1 MYLLRHVSGLLRPP
15 CLTPAFQVYIYF
27 YIYVYIH
34 TYRMYRKPCAHA
46 HATRSVPKTINRGRR
61 HQGVSPLITINN
73 HWLLS
78 NNLIVFGGFPEN
90 QGTSR
95 TRSTAWTSD
104 GGDPLLGA
112 PKSLWL
118 SLGSSSQFYGSKNKH
133 NWNNEIWLVLST
145 YGLLSKTKAARNGK
159 WTVVFSTDCNL

>member
-15 CLTPAFQVYIYF
+15 CLTPAFQVYIYI
-27 YIYVYIH
+27 YISIYMYIYIH
-34 TYRMYRKPCAHA
+34 TGCTEKPCAHA

-145 YGLLSKTKAARNGK
+145 YGLLQKLRQPTRALFRRVMRI
-159 WTVVFSTDCNL
+159 T